1 MQKHYNYEMDQ
12 KFKPLSVS
20 EIAQA
25 CSTDPN
31 NPSAG
36 LVCVSNEEIRQGLDI
51 VQRYPKKVSFF
62 GSTRFKEDHPDYI
75 RARELASRLVK
86 ELDYTVV
93 TGGGPGI
100 MEAANRGAKEAGGHS
115 IGLNITLPH
124 EQSNNPYL
132 TVSVPFYYFFTR
144 KVTLSFA
151 ARMYIY
157 FPGGYGTMD
166 EFYEILT
173 LVQTGKIHKV
183 PIVCVGAN
191 FWEAVDRDLHRNRM
205 LDPKFMTI
213 DPEDTSLY
221 TITDDIGTIMEI
233 ARNAQQRI

>member
-1 MQKHYNYEMDQ
+1 MDQ
-12 KFKPLSVS
+12 KFQPHTVA
-20 EIAQA
+20 EIAKA
-25 CSTDPN
+25 CSIDPN
-31 NPSAG
+31 DPSAG
-36 LVCVSNEEIRQGLDI
+36 LICVSNEEIRQGLDVI
-51 VQRYPKKVSFF
+51 QRYPKKVSFF
-62 GSTRFKEDHPDYI
+62 GSTRFSEDHPEYI
-75 RARELASRLVK
+75 RARLLAGRLVK

-115 IGLNITLPH
+115 IGLNIQLPH

-157 FPGGYGTMD
+157 FPGGYGTLD

-183 PIVCVGAN
+183 PIVCVGAS
-191 FWEAVDRDLHRNRM
+191 FWEPINIELHQKEM
-205 LDPKFMTI
+205 LNPKLMTI

-233 ARNAQQRI
+233 AKNAQKRI

>member
-1 MQKHYNYEMDQ
+1 MDQ
-12 KFKPLSVS
+12 KFKPHTVA

-25 CSTDPN
+25 CKVEPD

-36 LVCVSNEEIRQGLDI
+36 LICVSNEEIRQGLDI
-51 VQRYPKKVSFF
+51 IQRYPKKVTFF
-62 GSTRFKEDHPDYI
+62 GSTRFKENHPEYI
-75 RARELASRLVK
+75 RARELSARLVK
-86 ELDYTVV
+86 ELNYTVV

-115 IGLNITLPH
+115 IGLNIQLPH

-151 ARMYIY
+151 ARLYIY
-157 FPGGYGTMD
+157 FPGGYGTLD

-183 PIVCVGAN
+183 PIVCVGAD
-191 FWEAVDRDLHRNRM
+191 FWEPIVIDLHQKQM
-205 LDPKFMTI
+205 LKPEFMTI

-221 TITDDIGTIMEI
+221 TITDDIGTILEI
-233 ARNAQQRI
+233 ARNAQERI

>member
-1 MQKHYNYEMDQ
+1 
-12 KFKPLSVS
+12 
-20 EIAQA
+20 
-25 CSTDPN
+25 
-31 NPSAG
+31 
-36 LVCVSNEEIRQGLDI
+36 
-51 VQRYPKKVSFF
+51 
-62 GSTRFKEDHPDYI
+62 
-75 RARELASRLVK
+75 
-86 ELDYTVV
+86 
-93 TGGGPGI
+93 

-151 ARMYIY
+151 ARLYIY
-157 FPGGYGTMD
+157 FPGGYGTLD

-191 FWEAVDRDLHRNRM
+191 FWEPIDIGLHQKQM
-205 LDPKFMTI
+205 LDSKFMTI

>member
-1 MQKHYNYEMDQ
+1 MDQ
-12 KFKPLSVS
+12 KFQPHSVA
-20 EIAQA
+20 EIAKA
-25 CSTDPN
+25 CRIDPN
-31 NPSAG
+31 NSSAG
-36 LVCVSNEEIRQGLDI
+36 LICVSNEEIRQGLDI
-51 VQRYPKKVSFF
+51 ISRYPKKVSFF
-62 GSTRFKEDHPDYI
+62 GSARFKEDHPEYI
-75 RARELASRLVK
+75 RARELSKRLVT

-157 FPGGYGTMD
+157 FPGGYGTLD

-183 PIVCVGAN
+183 PIVCVGAD
-191 FWEAVDRDLHRNRM
+191 FWEPIDIGLHQKEM
-205 LDPKFMTI
+205 LNPKFATI

-221 TITDDIGTIMEI
+221 TITDDIGTILEI
-233 ARNAQQRI
+233 ARNAQARV